1 MQVLLHKTFCGSR
14 RYTEFSFYFSPFR
27 TRVTAHKSRKLLLRG
42 LSRSKFWG
50 GSKLSQRSF
59 MAPTCPVS
67 FFPPEAETVSPLHFQ
82 SKDACIL
89 SDCVSALQS
98 YGFIWQGLKCRSNC
112 FISIQ
117 IFFQLDR
124 DQKVVS
130 SVSENG
136 LEYKYRR
143 AGAGGVRFPSLALLW
158 CHDLNHS
165 LAWMMIWPRDFL
177 CSCLV
182 CGKT

>member
-1 MQVLLHKTFCGSR
+1 MVHEGTLSSRFIFPHFAPGLLHINLQNFRWGVSHDQSSGVGVNYLKDPLWPR
-14 RYTEFSFYFSPFR
+14 RALCHFFS
-27 TRVTAHKSRKLLLRG
+27 
-42 LSRSKFWG
+42 
-50 GSKLSQRSF
+50 
-59 MAPTCPVS
+59 
-67 FFPPEAETVSPLHFQ
+67 PEAEAVSPLHFQ

-98 YGFIWQGLKCRSNC
+98 YGFIWQGLKCRSDC

-124 DQKVVS
+124 DQNVVS

-143 AGAGGVRFPSLALLW
+143 AGVGGSGFLALLW

>member
-1 MQVLLHKTFCGSR
+1 MVHEGTLSSRFIFPHFAPGLLHINLRNFCWGVSHDQSFGVGVNYLKDPLWPR
-14 RYTEFSFYFSPFR
+14 R
-27 TRVTAHKSRKLLLRG
+27 ALCH
-42 LSRSKFWG
+42 
-50 GSKLSQRSF
+50 
-59 MAPTCPVS
+59 
-67 FFPPEAETVSPLHFQ
+67 FFPPEAEAVSPLHFQ

-98 YGFIWQGLKCRSNC
+98 YGFIWQGLKCRSDC

-124 DQKVVS
+124 DQNVVS

-143 AGAGGVRFPSLALLW
+143 AGVGGSGFLALLW

>member
-1 MQVLLHKTFCGSR
+1 MVHEGTLSSRFIFLHFAPGLLHINLGNFCWGVSHDQSFGVGVNYLKDPLWPR
-14 RYTEFSFYFSPFR
+14 R
-27 TRVTAHKSRKLLLRG
+27 ALCH
-42 LSRSKFWG
+42 
-50 GSKLSQRSF
+50 
-59 MAPTCPVS
+59 

-89 SDCVSALQS
+89 SDCVSVLQS
-98 YGFIWQGLKCRSNC
+98 YGFIWQGLKCRSDC

-143 AGAGGVRFPSLALLW
+143 AGGGGVRFPSLALLW